1 MSFAIY
7 RTAKLKS
14 MGEIGGSLSHTYR
27 TRPTPNADENKLHL
41 NKHIFETY
49 NQCFDALKNAI
60 PEKRRS
66 NAVLCVEHLIT
77 ASPDWNGWG
86 TEKESEFFKKSVEFL
101 NKKYGKENVIACS
114 IHRDETTPHLIVY
127 IVPIDEK
134 GGLNAKKW
142 LGGRSKLS
150 QTQTEFANEVK
161 HFGLERGLE
170 NSKARHKTIKQFYAE
185 IEKPTPKLKNK
196 NALITGAG
204 KGIGKAIA
212 LALAKEGVNV
222 ILVARTQEEIDIVAT
237 KARSLR
243 VKALA
248 ITADVADIN
257 SVNTAV
263 EKALKEFGTI
273 DILIN
278 NAGIAAFGKFLELEP
293 TDWERIIQVNLMGTY
308 YVTRAVLPKMIER
321 QTGDII
327 NISSTAGLNG
337 NAMTSAYSAS
347 KFAVL
352 GLTDSLMQ
360 EVRKH
365 NIRVTALTPSTVAT
379 NMAKDLNLTDGN
391 PDKVMQ
397 AEDMAELIIAQLKLN
412 RRVFIKNSSIWSTNP

>member
-1 MSFAIY
+1 M
-7 RTAKLKS
+7 T
-14 MGEIGGSLSHTYR
+14 
-27 TRPTPNADENKLHL
+27 D
-41 NKHIFETY
+41 
-49 NQCFDALKNAI
+49 
-60 PEKRRS
+60 
-66 NAVLCVEHLIT
+66 
-77 ASPDWNGWG
+77 
-86 TEKESEFFKKSVEFL
+86 
-101 NKKYGKENVIACS
+101 
-114 IHRDETTPHLIVY
+114 
-127 IVPIDEK
+127 
-134 GGLNAKKW
+134 
-142 LGGRSKLS
+142 
-150 QTQTEFANEVK
+150 
-161 HFGLERGLE
+161 
-170 NSKARHKTIKQFYAE
+170 
-185 IEKPTPKLKNK
+185 LKNK

-212 LALAKEGVNV
+212 LALAKEGVNI
-222 ILVARTQEEIDIVAT
+222 ILVARTQEEIDSVAA
-237 KARSLR
+237 KVRSLR

-257 SVNTAV
+257 SVNAAV
-263 EKALKEFGTI
+263 EKALDEFGTI

-308 YVTRAVLPKMIER
+308 YVTRAVLPNMIER

-327 NISSTAGLNG
+327 NISSTAGLSG
-337 NAMTSAYSAS
+337 NALTSAYSAS

-352 GLTDSLMQ
+352 GLTESLMQ

-379 NMAKDLNLTDGN
+379 DMAKELKLTDGN
-391 PDKVMQ
+391 PETVMQ

>member
-1 MSFAIY
+1 M
-7 RTAKLKS
+7 T
-14 MGEIGGSLSHTYR
+14 
-27 TRPTPNADENKLHL
+27 D
-41 NKHIFETY
+41 
-49 NQCFDALKNAI
+49 
-60 PEKRRS
+60 
-66 NAVLCVEHLIT
+66 
-77 ASPDWNGWG
+77 
-86 TEKESEFFKKSVEFL
+86 
-101 NKKYGKENVIACS
+101 
-114 IHRDETTPHLIVY
+114 
-127 IVPIDEK
+127 
-134 GGLNAKKW
+134 
-142 LGGRSKLS
+142 
-150 QTQTEFANEVK
+150 
-161 HFGLERGLE
+161 
-170 NSKARHKTIKQFYAE
+170 
-185 IEKPTPKLKNK
+185 LKNK

-222 ILVARTQEEIDIVAT
+222 ILVARTKDEIESVAI

-257 SVNTAV
+257 SVNSAV
-263 EKALKEFGTI
+263 EKALAEFGTI

-308 YVTRAVLPKMIER
+308 YVTRAVLPNMIER

-327 NISSTAGLNG
+327 NISSTAGLSG
-337 NAMTSAYSAS
+337 NALTSAYSAS

-352 GLTDSLMQ
+352 GLTESLMQ

-379 NMAKDLNLTDGN
+379 DMAKELKLTDGN
-391 PDKVMQ
+391 PETVMQ
-397 AEDMAELIIAQLKLN
+397 AEDMSELIIAQLKLN

>member
-1 MSFAIY
+1 M
-7 RTAKLKS
+7 T
-14 MGEIGGSLSHTYR
+14 
-27 TRPTPNADENKLHL
+27 D
-41 NKHIFETY
+41 
-49 NQCFDALKNAI
+49 
-60 PEKRRS
+60 
-66 NAVLCVEHLIT
+66 
-77 ASPDWNGWG
+77 
-86 TEKESEFFKKSVEFL
+86 
-101 NKKYGKENVIACS
+101 
-114 IHRDETTPHLIVY
+114 
-127 IVPIDEK
+127 
-134 GGLNAKKW
+134 
-142 LGGRSKLS
+142 
-150 QTQTEFANEVK
+150 
-161 HFGLERGLE
+161 
-170 NSKARHKTIKQFYAE
+170 
-185 IEKPTPKLKNK
+185 LKNK

-212 LALAKEGVNV
+212 LALAKEGVNI
-222 ILVARTQEEIDIVAT
+222 ILVARTKEEIDSVAA
-237 KARSLR
+237 KVRSLR

-257 SVNTAV
+257 SVNSAV
-263 EKALKEFGTI
+263 EKALAEFGTI

-308 YVTRAVLPKMIER
+308 YMTRAVLPNMIER

-327 NISSTAGLNG
+327 NISSTAGLSG
-337 NAMTSAYSAS
+337 NALTSAYSAS

-352 GLTDSLMQ
+352 GLTESLMQ

-379 NMAKDLNLTDGN
+379 DMAKELKLTDGN
-391 PDKVMQ
+391 PETVMQ

>member
-1 MSFAIY
+1 M
-7 RTAKLKS
+7 T
-14 MGEIGGSLSHTYR
+14 
-27 TRPTPNADENKLHL
+27 D
-41 NKHIFETY
+41 
-49 NQCFDALKNAI
+49 
-60 PEKRRS
+60 
-66 NAVLCVEHLIT
+66 
-77 ASPDWNGWG
+77 
-86 TEKESEFFKKSVEFL
+86 
-101 NKKYGKENVIACS
+101 
-114 IHRDETTPHLIVY
+114 
-127 IVPIDEK
+127 
-134 GGLNAKKW
+134 
-142 LGGRSKLS
+142 
-150 QTQTEFANEVK
+150 
-161 HFGLERGLE
+161 
-170 NSKARHKTIKQFYAE
+170 
-185 IEKPTPKLKNK
+185 LKNK

-204 KGIGKAIA
+204 KGIGKAIT

-222 ILVARTQEEIDIVAT
+222 ILLARTQEEIDNVAA

-248 ITADVADIN
+248 IIADVADIN
-257 SVNTAV
+257 SVNAAV
-263 EKALKEFGTI
+263 EKALAEFGTI

-293 TDWERIIQVNLMGTY
+293 AAWEHIIQVNLMGTY
-308 YVTRAVLPKMIER
+308 YMTRAVLPNMIER

-327 NISSTAGLNG
+327 NISSTAGLSG
-337 NAMTSAYSAS
+337 NALTSAYSAS

-352 GLTDSLMQ
+352 GLTESLMQ

-379 NMAKDLNLTDGN
+379 DMAKDLKLTDGN